1 MIPKTASALTPA
13 DIDLFSANLKTR
25 QLTMDQQMQQRL
37 QAAHL
42 VARRAAKLLKE
53 QFAAKSVVLFGSV
66 VTPGLFHSRS
76 DIDLAVWGIQESEYY
91 RVVGLLQSLD
101 SRFPIDLIL
110 FEEASTSLQQTIRKE
125 GMEI

>member
-42 VARRAAKLLKE
+42 VALRAAKLLKE